1 MTLCVCMCVLLSY
14 KNERVE
20 KRAANFMCFLR
31 SRFSFCTII
40 TVKNTPPIHTY
51 IFIKVIKPTI
61 NNKAYTTRISTESL
75 TGTANEK

>member
-1 MTLCVCMCVLLSY
+1 MSGWKKSCKLHVLLEI
-14 KNERVE
+14 KI
-20 KRAANFMCFLR
+20 
-31 SRFSFCTII
+31 SFCTII

-61 NNKAYTTRISTESL
+61 NNKAYTTCISTESL